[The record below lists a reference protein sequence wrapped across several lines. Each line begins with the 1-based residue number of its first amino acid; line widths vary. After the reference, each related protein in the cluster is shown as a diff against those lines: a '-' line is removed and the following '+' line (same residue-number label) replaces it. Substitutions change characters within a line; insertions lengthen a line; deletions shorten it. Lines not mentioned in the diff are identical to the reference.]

1 VGGRGW
7 IARRGGAP
15 AGLLGGL
22 RGARTDTDTT
32 CRPTMDWRTAMA
44 SGLLVGGAMGACLGA
59 RSQLWSPSGGSGGGS
74 PSAGQL
80 ATIVRALDAVHDAS
94 PPREGGEAPGQVLSE
109 REYCCEVEHW
119 VRELWAACGSGRGS
133 RLPPALLLAARAQHL
148 VCVCS
153 DGQCCC
159 CRARVRSA
167 LAR

>member
-59 RSQLWSPSGGSGGGS
+59 RSQLWSPSGGGGGGS